1 MLEKAFKLYLNII
14 AASVIITVTDHLIR
28 LIKIPPPIPQI
39 FLSVLSII
47 FIIVFYLKILKN
59 HSRKTIHYFM
69 FMTFVPPFI
78 LTLIIL
84 YFNYNNFIL
93 NIIIRLTQG
102 FILPLSELTEY
113 IFNKSQNKNF
123 SGLSTIFIFWFAVIS
138 EFFRDKSRDNDF
150 LTFNR

>member
-93 NIIIRLTQG
+93 NILIRLTQG
-102 FILPLSELTEY
+102 FILPLSELAEY
-113 IFNKSQNKNF
+113 IFNKSPNRDY
-123 SGLSTIFIFWFAVIS
+123 SGLSMIFIFWFAVIS